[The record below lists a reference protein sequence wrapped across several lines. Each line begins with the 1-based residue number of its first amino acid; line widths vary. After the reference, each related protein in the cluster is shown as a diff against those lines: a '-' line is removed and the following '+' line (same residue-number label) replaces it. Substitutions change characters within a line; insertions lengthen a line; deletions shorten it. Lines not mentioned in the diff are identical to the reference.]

1 MVESSAVTGN
11 TLAYACP
18 PPRANRLGGIL
29 ARVEKRWPGWVYDEG
44 TEPDPRFSFANERTF
59 LAWVRTSLAL
69 LAAGVALEALPVDI
83 EQTPRRWLALLFIV
97 LALLA
102 GGTGW
107 WRWAQAERAMRRDEK
122 LPGSGATAVLVG
134 GVAVAGL
141 VLLFV
146 IGLK

>member
-1 MVESSAVTGN
+1 M
-11 TLAYACP
+11 
-18 PPRANRLGGIL
+18 RGIL
-29 ARVEKRWPGWVYDEG
+29 ASVAKRWPGWVYDEG

-59 LAWVRTSLAL
+59 LAWIRTSLAL
-69 LAAGVALEALPVDI
+69 LAAGVALEALPVAID
-83 EQTPRRWLALLFIV
+83 ETPRRWLALLFIV

-122 LPGSGATAVLVG
+122 LPGSATTAVLVG

-141 VLLFV
+141 VLLFL

>member
-1 MVESSAVTGN
+1 VVASSAFTGN

-18 PPRANRLGGIL
+18 SPRADRPGGIL
-29 ARVEKRWPGWVYDEG
+29 ARVAKRWPGWVYDEG

-59 LAWVRTSLAL
+59 LAWIRTSLAL

-83 EQTPRRWLALLFIV
+83 DQAPRRWLALLFIV
-97 LALLA
+97 LALVTGA
-102 GGTGW
+102 TGW
-107 WRWAQAERAMRRDEK
+107 WRWARAERAMRRDEK
-122 LPGSGATAVLVG
+122 LPGSATTAVLVG
-134 GVAVAGL
+134 GVALAGL